1 VDKGD
6 MKDRSSRKKF
16 LRFLC
21 TLALKL
27 RENPSIFYV
36 FFDES
41 VMHTKGADVRGRCAL
56 FASHMC

>member
-1 VDKGD
+1 